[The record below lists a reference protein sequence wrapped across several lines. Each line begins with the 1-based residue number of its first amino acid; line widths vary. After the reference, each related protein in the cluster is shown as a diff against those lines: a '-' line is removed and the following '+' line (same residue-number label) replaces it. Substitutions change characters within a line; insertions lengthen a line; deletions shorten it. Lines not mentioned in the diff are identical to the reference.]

1 MKGVVTMMKIKN
13 LKQAYKLL
21 LLYIGVAIIPL
32 VIICVVNSLTANAM
46 LRQTQE
52 IITTNSLKESI
63 KGAQMYMTHYFGELS
78 SNGDELLDEQG
89 VSITNREE
97 IIDQVSEDLGVDA
110 TLFVKDGKG
119 YKRVLTS
126 IEDGG
131 ARAVGTYLEKDTPA
145 YQVLSTGEEYKGYT
159 YILNNKYLAEY
170 QVLKNASG
178 EEIGLWFVGYPVSD
192 LEKTLQGL
200 TAESTRKI
208 VITLMII
215 ILLGS
220 VTMFIAGK
228 ALTVPLLDLVKQ
240 THNMAKL
247 NLTEP
252 LSEKVLSRKDE
263 IGQLAH
269 TIHVLQESLKEVIV
283 KANNIAEQV
292 NMTADELANSCSD
305 NVHITDE
312 MAKTIED
319 VAQGATDQA
328 QNTTSC
334 MQQLEQLG
342 KMVDNNQN
350 NTASL
355 HDASKQVDILTKE
368 GKRVLQHLTGKI
380 SKSNEATQKAYQS
393 MEKTN
398 QSAVQIGMA
407 SNVIASI
414 AEQTNLLALNASIEA
429 ARAGE
434 YGKGFSVVA
443 DEIRK
448 LAEQSAESTKMIDE
462 QINQL
467 QKDAKTAVEVIE
479 KVKNILNEQTEDVN
493 DTENKYSDIEK
504 AIAITEDVIRILHED
519 SQNMQKE
526 KMEVSSNVEAL
537 SAVAEENAAAT
548 EEASACIEE
557 QSASIHTMKM
567 SSEKLAEFATD
578 LHETLKQFSI

>member
-1 MKGVVTMMKIKN
+1 MRKIKN

-21 LLYIGVAIIPL
+21 LLYIGVAIVPL
-32 VIICVVNSLTANAM
+32 FIICVLNSLTANDM

-63 KGAQMYMTHYFGELS
+63 KGAQMYMTHYFGEVS
-78 SNGDELLDEQG
+78 SNGEELLDEKG
-89 VSITNREE
+89 VSITSREE
-97 IIDQVSEDLGVDA
+97 IINKVSEDLGVDA
-110 TLFVKDGKG
+110 TLFVKDRQG

-126 IEDGG
+126 IEDNGT
-131 ARAVGTYLEKDTPA
+131 RAIGTYLENDTPA
-145 YQVLSTGEEYKGYT
+145 YQTISAGEEYKGYT
-159 YILNNKYLAEY
+159 YILNKKYLAEY
-170 QVLKNASG
+170 QLLKNSSG
-178 EEIGLWFVGYPVSD
+178 EEIGLWFVGYPVNE
-192 LEKTLQGL
+192 LEQTLESL

-208 VITLMII
+208 LTTLIII

-220 VTMFIAGK
+220 LTMFIAGK

-240 THNMAKL
+240 TRNMANL

-252 LSEKVLSRKDE
+252 LSEKILSRKDE

-269 TIHVLQESLKEVIV
+269 TIHVLQESLKEVIA
-283 KANNIAEQV
+283 KANMIAQQV
-292 NMTADELANSCSD
+292 NVTADELANSCND
-305 NVHITDE
+305 NAHITDE

-328 QNTTSC
+328 QNTASC
-334 MQQLEQLG
+334 MRQLEQLG
-342 KMVDNNQN
+342 EMVDNNQN
-350 NTASL
+350 NASSL
-355 HDASKQVDILTKE
+355 HEASKQVDVLTQE
-368 GKRVLQHLTGKI
+368 GKKVLRHLTEKI
-380 SKSNEATQKAYQS
+380 TKSNEATEKAYES

-398 QSAVQIGMA
+398 QSAEQIGVA

-434 YGKGFSVVA
+434 YGRGFSVVA

-448 LAEQSAESTKMIDE
+448 LAEQSAQSTKMIDE
-462 QINQL
+462 QISQL

-479 KVKNILNEQTEDVN
+479 KVKNILNEQTEDVK

-504 AIAITEDVIRILHED
+504 AIAITEDVIRTLHED

-578 LHETLKQFSI
+578 LHETLKQFSV